1 MKLKELIK
9 NVENV
14 ELTPEQEKQIKNY
27 LGIKDFKRW
36 KPNDGERCWTILGDF
51 TADTNYF
58 TPDYNPDKRRYKYGN
73 LFKTKEEAEFALEKI
88 KIYIELKNFADENN
102 GRPIEWQ
109 QPNIKNYYIYWSH
122 NRNALY
128 VSDHW
133 TCQDL
138 GQIYFSSEE
147 LAKQAIQKVGEDR
160 IKKYL
165 FGVE

>member
-27 LGIKDFKRW
+27 LGIKESKRW
-36 KPNDGERCWTILGDF
+36 KPNDGDYYFYITGGGDIASTCWSMYCYID
-51 TADTNYF
+51 ADHFAMN
-58 TPDYNPDKRRYKYGN
+58 NC
-73 LFKTKEEAEFALEKI
+73 FKTKEEAEFAAEKI
-88 KIYIELKNFADENN
+88 KVYIELKNFADENN
-102 GRPIEWQ
+102 DPIEWQ
-109 QPNIKNYYIYWSH
+109 QPNIKNYYIYLSH
-122 NRNALY
+122 NDNTLY

-138 GQIYFSSEE
+138 GQIYFSSED
-147 LAKQAIQKVGEDR
+147 LAEQAIETVGEDR
-160 IKKYL
+160 IRKYL